1 MASSTPHIIFLE
13 GNGALPP
20 AIHERP
26 ANATTTPGD
35 LLLINSSG
43 EVDPI
48 ASAGAFNQRIF
59 ALENPY
65 ADDPTAAA
73 LAQTY
78 AAADYVRY
86 VFGRPGDLVY
96 ARLAASQTIVIGDAL
111 ISTTTGGCLGIATL
125 DATAVAGSIVGVAEE
140 AVTTTGA
147 VGRIKV
153 RIV

>member
-1 MASSTPHIIFLE
+1 MASSTPHIVFLE
-13 GNGALPP
+13 SNGALPP

-26 ANATTTPGD
+26 ANATVTPGD
-35 LLLINSSG
+35 LCLINSDG

-59 ALENPY
+59 ALESPFG
-65 ADDPTAAA
+65 DDPTASA
-73 LAQTY
+73 LANTY
-78 AAADYVRY
+78 ATGDYVRY

-111 ISTTTGGCLGIATL
+111 ISTTTGGCLGKETV
-125 DATAVAGSIVGVAEE
+125 DADTVANSVVGVAEE
-140 AVTTTGA
+140 AVTTTGS

-153 RIV
+153 RLI